1 MNSKKNIRIS
11 FYGGEPLLNF
21 KFIKEA
27 VTLIKNLNVNK
38 EFSFSMTTNAIYLRK
53 YIDFL
58 AENKFDILVSI
69 DGDRYEDSYRNF
81 PNGNPSFNIVAN
93 NIFSM

>member
-1 MNSKKNIRIS
+1 MDFNIFRNTILFMEEKWKVQSVNSKKNIRIS

-38 EFSFSMTTNAIYLRK
+38 EFSFSMTTML
-53 YIDFL
+53 YI
-58 AENKFDILVSI
+58 
-69 DGDRYEDSYRNF
+69 
-81 PNGNPSFNIVAN
+81 
-93 NIFSM
+93 